1 MKKTGKCVLLSGG
14 FNFDCSIFSDY
25 TNIQSNSYNRPV
37 HIFISIQ
44 DTDKWAMLSKKCNL
58 QEQNG
63 WHANKHQPDTVL
75 CNCIWQDL

>member
-44 DTDKWAMLSKKCNL
+44 DTDK
-58 QEQNG
+58 
-63 WHANKHQPDTVL
+63 
-75 CNCIWQDL
+75 